1 MDITEASVKKC
12 LQYALRLLSISPRTQ
27 SKLEERLKEKGYG
40 VTIVREVMNY
50 LSDRKL
56 VSDAAYAKAY
66 VEEMTERKPCGR
78 HRLKYELKRRGV
90 KEALTEEALSSRDRQ
105 SEYELAL
112 GLAKERAE
120 KLTNVEAMK
129 RKKRIYDFLIRR
141 GFDFEVARK
150 VIGDIDED

>member
-1 MDITEASVKKC
+1 MDVTEASIKKC

-40 VTIVREVMNY
+40 VTAVREVMNY
-50 LSDRKL
+50 LSERKL
-56 VSDAAYAKAY
+56 INDASYARAY

-90 KEALTEEALSSRDRQ
+90 KEAVTEEALSSRDKQ
-105 SEYELAL
+105 SEYKLAL
-112 GLAKERAE
+112 ELAKERAGRLASIE
-120 KLTNVEAMK
+120 TMK